1 MNGRFAVR
9 IDRIALSLA
18 LALAGKASAIAAPL
32 SIVEVGAPAVNC
44 VFAADCI
51 LHVNDSTGAVAM
63 PFLATPGTVWLQ
75 SRTFTGAAGT
85 PGGGKTGYLYRLSM
99 TQAAGSGECLVGL
112 VLNFGP
118 VVKLPYKAGTMA
130 DVFVIT
136 AGGLG
141 TVKLKSAEQDGN
153 VITFEFEKPM
163 CVPPT
168 PSDSATTFFFGMAS
182 SQTPTF
188 MPAIIYGYGSPP
200 TYEVDARAPL
210 H

>member
-1 MNGRFAVR
+1 MR
-9 IDRIALSLA
+9 IKGVAFSFALSLGGISSA
-18 LALAGKASAIAAPL
+18 AAASLTIA
-32 SIVEVGAPAVNC
+32 EVSAPAVNC

-63 PFLATPGTVWLQ
+63 PFLAQPGTVWLQ

-99 TQAAGSGECLVGL
+99 TQASGSGECLVGL

-118 VVKLPYKAGTMA
+118 VVKLPYKAGVMA

-136 AGGLG
+136 GGGLG
-141 TVKLKSAEQDGN
+141 TVKLKSAEQDGD
-153 VITFEFEKPM
+153 VITFQFEKPM
-163 CVPPT
+163 CVPPS

-182 SQTPTF
+182 THTPTF
-188 MPAIIYGYGSPP
+188 VPASIYAYGDPP
-200 TYEVDARAPL
+200 TYQVDARGPL